1 MYRKLFVNCVE
12 LYNHAII
19 NSMMVKG
26 LSLCKILKQNTIPN
40 IFPGNPMVRTLNSH
54 CQGPRFNP

>member
-1 MYRKLFVNCVE
+1 MYRKCFGNCVE

-26 LSLCKILKQNTIPN
+26 LSLCKILI
-40 IFPGNPMVRTLNSH
+40 
-54 CQGPRFNP
+54 